1 MVTVEDVRA
10 VLVGLPRS
18 DEVVVRGR
26 LKYRVRQIVYVAFSR
41 DQTILEFAFPK
52 AWRNVLVESRPET
65 FVLPRES
72 DLRFNW
78 IGARMDALDLEEMRD
93 LVLDAW
99 RMVVP
104 KRVAADYD
112 ARAAGSVMG
121 RP

>member
-10 VLVGLPRS
+10 VLGGLPRS

-26 LKYRVRQIVYVAFSR
+26 LKYRVRKIVYVAFSR
-41 DQTILEFAFPK
+41 DETIVEFAFPK
-52 AWRNVLVESRPET
+52 TWRNVLVESRPET
-65 FVLPRES
+65 FVMPRAS
-72 DLRFNW
+72 DLRYDW
-78 IGARMDALDLEEMRD
+78 IGARMASLELDEMRD

-112 ARAAGSVMG
+112 ARAAGSVTG